1 MALSSPESP
10 VPPRRVVINRTEN
23 PSEEHEELNKMAHG
37 VVAESRR
44 FVLLVEF
51 SFIFPGFRNP
61 NYLILGGSLYVS
73 GKLPTYPSPKLTFY
87 ALSEK

>member
-23 PSEEHEELNKMAHG
+23 PSEEHEELNMAHG

-44 FVLLVEF
+44 FVLLVGF
-51 SFIFPGFRNP
+51 SFM
-61 NYLILGGSLYVS
+61 SVS
-73 GKLPTYPSPKLTFY
+73 YTHLTLPTSDLV
-87 ALSEK
+87 

>member
-23 PSEEHEELNKMAHG
+23 PSEEHEELNKVNKMAHG

-44 FVLLVEF
+44 FVLLVGF
-51 SFIFPGFRNP
+51 SFM
-61 NYLILGGSLYVS
+61 
-73 GKLPTYPSPKLTFY
+73 
-87 ALSEK
+87 

>member
-10 VPPRRVVINRTEN
+10 VPPRRVFINRVEN

-44 FVLLVEF
+44 FVLLVKPANIN
-51 SFIFPGFRNP
+51 SQ
-61 NYLILGGSLYVS
+61 
-73 GKLPTYPSPKLTFY
+73 
-87 ALSEK
+87 LSDRCPANLAF

>member
-44 FVLLVEF
+44 FVLLVVF
-51 SFIFPGFRNP
+51 FYVARFRLVVLLMEGT
-61 NYLILGGSLYVS
+61 YL
-73 GKLPTYPSPKLTFY
+73 T
-87 ALSEK
+87 

>member
-44 FVLLVEF
+44 FVLLV
-51 SFIFPGFRNP
+51 GFFLCSKVSLSCVTN
-61 NYLILGGSLYVS
+61 GGNLFNLDNLL
-73 GKLPTYPSPKLTFY
+73 KF
-87 ALSEK
+87 

>member
-44 FVLLVEF
+44 FVLLV
-51 SFIFPGFRNP
+51 GF
-61 NYLILGGSLYVS
+61 
-73 GKLPTYPSPKLTFY
+73 FFM
-87 ALSEK
+87 

>member
-44 FVLLVEF
+44 FGWAFFYVARFRLVVLLM
-51 SFIFPGFRNP
+51 GGT
-61 NYLILGGSLYVS
+61 YL
-73 GKLPTYPSPKLTFY
+73 T
-87 ALSEK
+87 

>member
-37 VVAESRR
+37 VVAESRK
-44 FVLLVEF
+44 FVLLVVYVAR
-51 SFIFPGFRNP
+51 FR
-61 NYLILGGSLYVS
+61 LVLLLMEG
-73 GKLPTYPSPKLTFY
+73 TFLT
-87 ALSEK
+87 

>member
-10 VPPRRVVINRTEN
+10 LPPRRVVINRTEN

-51 SFIFPGFRNP
+51 SFM
-61 NYLILGGSLYVS
+61 
-73 GKLPTYPSPKLTFY
+73 
-87 ALSEK
+87 

>member
-23 PSEEHEELNKMAHG
+23 PSEEREELNKMAHG

-44 FVLLVEF
+44 FVLLVVDLLHGH
-51 SFIFPGFRNP
+51 SIIFILCPP
-61 NYLILGGSLYVS
+61 PP
-73 GKLPTYPSPKLTFY
+73 LPPPANLNR
-87 ALSEK
+87 

>member
-37 VVAESRR
+37 VVAESRTGLYSWLGFLLCSKVSLR
-44 FVLLVEF
+44 FVTNGGNLFNVDNLLKF
-51 SFIFPGFRNP
+51 
-61 NYLILGGSLYVS
+61 
-73 GKLPTYPSPKLTFY
+73 
-87 ALSEK
+87 

>member
-23 PSEEHEELNKMAHG
+23 PSEEHEELNMARG

-44 FVLLVEF
+44 FVLLVGF
-51 SFIFPGFRNP
+51 SSMRPFQWG
-61 NYLILGGSLYVS
+61 
-73 GKLPTYPSPKLTFY
+73 LPCLWNAVCIKNTSYHM
-87 ALSEK
+87 

>member
-10 VPPRRVVINRTEN
+10 GPPRRVVINRTEN

-44 FVLLVEF
+44 FVLLV
-51 SFIFPGFRNP
+51 GFF
-61 NYLILGGSLYVS
+61 LCSKVSLGCVITGGNFFNLDNLL
-73 GKLPTYPSPKLTFY
+73 KF
-87 ALSEK
+87 

>member
-23 PSEEHEELNKMAHG
+23 QSEEHEELNKMAHG

-44 FVLLVEF
+44 FVLLVGF
-51 SFIFPGFRNP
+51 SFM
-61 NYLILGGSLYVS
+61 
-73 GKLPTYPSPKLTFY
+73 
-87 ALSEK
+87 

>member
-10 VPPRRVVINRTEN
+10 VPPRRVVINRAEN

-44 FVLLVEF
+44 FVLLVVF
-51 SFIFPGFRNP
+51 FFYVARFRLVVLLWRK
-61 NYLILGGSLYVS
+61 LI
-73 GKLPTYPSPKLTFY
+73 
-87 ALSEK
+87 

>member
-37 VVAESRR
+37 VVVESRR
-44 FVLLVEF
+44 FVLFYVVKVSLSCV
-51 SFIFPGFRNP
+51 IN
-61 NYLILGGSLYVS
+61 GGNLFNLDNLL
-73 GKLPTYPSPKLTFY
+73 KF
-87 ALSEK
+87 

>member
-44 FVLLVEF
+44 FVLLVVYVAR
-51 SFIFPGFRNP
+51 FR
-61 NYLILGGSLYVS
+61 LVLLLMEG
-73 GKLPTYPSPKLTFY
+73 TFLT
-87 ALSEK
+87 

>member
-44 FVLLVEF
+44 FVPLVGFFLCSKVSLGCVINGGNFFNLDNLLKF
-51 SFIFPGFRNP
+51 
-61 NYLILGGSLYVS
+61 
-73 GKLPTYPSPKLTFY
+73 
-87 ALSEK
+87 

>member
-44 FVLLVEF
+44 FVLLVVYVAR
-51 SFIFPGFRNP
+51 FR
-61 NYLILGGSLYVS
+61 LVVLLMEG
-73 GKLPTYPSPKLTFY
+73 TFLT
-87 ALSEK
+87 

>member
-23 PSEEHEELNKMAHG
+23 PSEEHEELNKMAHF

-44 FVLLVEF
+44 FVLLVVYVAR
-51 SFIFPGFRNP
+51 FR
-61 NYLILGGSLYVS
+61 LVVLLMEG
-73 GKLPTYPSPKLTFY
+73 TFLT
-87 ALSEK
+87 

>member
-1 MALSSPESP
+1 MRETREYSQRRDLSVKILKMIVFPLNCYNQKVIMALSSPESP

-51 SFIFPGFRNP
+51 SFM
-61 NYLILGGSLYVS
+61 
-73 GKLPTYPSPKLTFY
+73 
-87 ALSEK
+87 

>member
-44 FVLLVEF
+44 PVCT
-51 SFIFPGFRNP
+51 
-61 NYLILGGSLYVS
+61 LGWV
-73 GKLPTYPSPKLTFY
+73 FFM
-87 ALSEK
+87 

>member
-1 MALSSPESP
+1 MVIMALSSPESP
-10 VPPRRVVINRTEN
+10 VPPRWVVINRTEN

-51 SFIFPGFRNP
+51 SFM
-61 NYLILGGSLYVS
+61 
-73 GKLPTYPSPKLTFY
+73 
-87 ALSEK
+87 

>member
-10 VPPRRVVINRTEN
+10 VPPRWVVINRTEN

-44 FVLLVEF
+44 FVLLVVYVAR
-51 SFIFPGFRNP
+51 FR
-61 NYLILGGSLYVS
+61 LVLLLMEG
-73 GKLPTYPSPKLTFY
+73 TFLT
-87 ALSEK
+87 